1 MVLFSFLLKF
11 CRLQLHT
18 KHELIECI
26 KYLLLGMDSLFDV
39 PVAFSFEM
47 AGVTSELGLQRT
59 LKLSTL
65 NVMPL

>member
-1 MVLFSFLLKF
+1 MFVAGNEF
-11 CRLQLHT
+11 
-18 KHELIECI
+18 
-26 KYLLLGMDSLFDV
+26 FDI

-65 NVMPL
+65 NVVAL